1 MLRRAA
7 MVLIVVAAVTACS
20 RGSELTKV
28 LTRDGRTVVGRIVEA
43 NPEALVLKTVDE
55 EVLTIKRGDVV
66 SVNAVSAEEEKRLA
80 GGGGSGPGTGGGGDN
95 PGTTD
100 NRGGGSGSRGA
111 TGGGSPGG
119 GRYQPGGS
127 GPGGGGQSQG
137 GNGTGGGQQYQ
148 PAVGP
153 GGGGYGIARGTR
165 GGQYRDAVVPA
176 GTAFAVRLEMPVSSN
191 SRPNDRVMGRVV
203 GAVLVAGATAIPAG
217 TWVMGVVSA
226 AEPAGPGTAGRVS
239 IGFFRLILPYGQ
251 QCEIATSPI
260 TREGRLLPRN
270 EAAGQGS
277 AAAIG
282 RLFGSAVTGARRAV
296 GAGSAAG
303 AAAVVTGSGV
313 SLPIG
318 TTVDVTLE
326 RPVTVRVSAGQ

>member
-55 EVLTIKRGDVV
+55 ELLTIKRGEVV

-80 GGGGSGPGTGGGGDN
+80 GGGGSGPGTAGGGDN

-100 NRGGGSGSRGA
+100 NQGGGSGRRGA
-111 TGGGSPGG
+111 TGGGLPGG
-119 GRYQPGGS
+119 GQQPGGS
-127 GPGGGGQSQG
+127 GA
-137 GNGTGGGQQYQ
+137 GGGQQYQ

-191 SRPNDRVMGRVV
+191 SRPNDRVMGRAA

-217 TWVMGVVSA
+217 TWVVGVVSA

-239 IGFFRLILPYGQ
+239 IAFFRLILPSGQ

-260 TREGRLLPRN
+260 TREGRLLSRN
-270 EAAGQGS
+270 EAAGHGG

-282 RLFGSAVTGARRAV
+282 RLFGSAVTSARRAV
-296 GAGSAAG
+296 DAGSAAG
-303 AAAVVTGSGV
+303 AAVAAGSGV
-313 SLPIG
+313 SLTIG

-326 RPVTVRVSAGQ
+326 RPVTVRVFAGQ